1 MSKKKHSADVPAKQI
16 RVSSDEEMLIL
27 KYREKKVLLEEECV
41 KSGIDL
47 KSVKHFWYKSEM
59 FSIFAKPNAKSIN
72 DLKDSLIKEMSQYS
86 PKYPTIR
93 RNKSKEKHMLVID
106 PADIHVG
113 KLGSKTET
121 GEVVNNEII
130 IRDVKAGIQGVL
142 DKSNG
147 FSIDKILFIG
157 GNDVLHIDTPK
168 RTTTSGTPQDTDGMW
183 YDNFQIAK
191 DLYVSVL
198 EQLLPVA
205 DIHYIHNPSNHDF
218 VHGYM
223 LSDVV
228 KTWFRKS
235 SNITFDTDMRHRK
248 AFKYGSNFIGT
259 THGDGARQDN
269 LPLLF
274 AHEFSKEWHETKH
287 RYIYGHHLHHKTS
300 KDYVGITY
308 ETTRSPTGSDGWH
321 HRNGYQHATRAV
333 EAYVHHIDNGQVARL
348 THILT

>member
-1 MSKKKHSADVPAKQI
+1 MPGRKKISEIGSKPI
-16 RVSSDEEMLIL
+16 RVTSDEEMLIL
-27 KYREKKVLLEEECV
+27 KYREKKILLEEECI

-59 FSIFAKPNAKSIN
+59 FSIFAKPNQKSIH
-72 DLKDSLIKEMSQYS
+72 DLKDALIKEMALYS
-86 PKYPTIR
+86 PKYPKIER
-93 RNKSKEKHMLVID
+93 KKSNDPHLLVID
-106 PADIHVG
+106 PADIHIG

-121 GEVVNNEII
+121 GEVVNNDII
-130 IRDVKAGIQGVL
+130 IKGVREGVKGVL

-147 FSIDKILFIG
+147 FKINKILFIG

-168 RTTTSGTPQDTDGMW
+168 RTTTSGTPQDTEGMW
-183 YDNFQIAK
+183 YDNFQLAK

-205 DIHYIHNPSNHDF
+205 DVHYIHNPSNHDF

-228 KTWFRKS
+228 ATWFRNSK
-235 SNITFDTDMRHRK
+235 NITFDTDMRHRK
-248 AFKYGSNFIGT
+248 AYKWGNNFIGT

-274 AHEFSKEWHETKH
+274 AHEFSKEWHETDH

-308 ETTRSPTGSDGWH
+308 ETTRSPTGTDGWH
-321 HRNGYQHATRAV
+321 HRNGYQHAKRAV
-333 EAYVHHIDNGQVARL
+333 EAYVHSFKNGQVARL
-348 THILT
+348 THLL